1 MKKLFYIILL
11 FAPCLSCVEESP
23 EGENF
28 VVEAYLYAGEKVD
41 RIKIKQVEDIYT
53 VDTKNIIL
61 TNAQITLKKNNI
73 SYPLIFDNTKQFYV
87 YSGSDLKVEV
97 NDSFELEVVVGD
109 RISTARTM
117 VPKATEGISI
127 SGNKIVVP
135 PISVRLGIV
144 EELTKLFSE
153 ARVTTRWNNPDD
165 QLHFIVVENIQTG
178 DLIFPSD
185 FPIPEATLQLIQSF
199 RYISAPT
206 KNTNFEIPGLSLE
219 TYGRYRAKVY
229 RVNQEYANLYNN
241 QIQDS
246 RDLNS
251 PPSNVNN
258 ALGIFSAFASD
269 SVFFEVVKQ

>member
-1 MKKLFYIILL
+1 MKRLFYIILL
-11 FAPCLSCVEESP
+11 FTLFLSCVEESP
-23 EGENF
+23 QGENF

-53 VDTKNIIL
+53 EKTKNIIL
-61 TNAQITLKKNNI
+61 TNAKITLKKNKV
-73 SYPLIFDNTKQFYV
+73 SYPLIFDYTEQFYL
-87 YSGSDLKVEV
+87 YNGSDLEVQV
-97 NDSFELEVVVGD
+97 NDTFELEVIVGD
-109 RISTARTM
+109 RTSNAITI
-117 VPKATEGISI
+117 VPKATEGIFI
-127 SGNKIVVP
+127 SGNKIVIP

-165 QLHFIVVENIQTG
+165 QLHFIVVENIQKG

>member
-1 MKKLFYIILL
+1 MKKFLYLILL
-11 FAPCLSCVEESP
+11 FTAFFSCDEESLQ
-23 EGENF
+23 GENF
-28 VVEAYLYAGEKVD
+28 VVEAYLYAGEKID
-41 RIKIKQVEDIYT
+41 GIKVKQVEDIYT
-53 VDTKNIIL
+53 VETKNIIL

-73 SYPLIFDNTKQFYV
+73 FYPLIFDNNKQSYM
-87 YSGSDLKVEV
+87 YSGSALKVEV
-97 NDSFELEVVVGD
+97 NDIFELEVIVGD
-109 RISTARTM
+109 RISTAKTI

-127 SGNKIVVP
+127 SGNKIVIP
-135 PISVRLGIV
+135 PIAIRLGIV
-144 EELTKLFSE
+144 EELTKLFSN
-153 ARVTTRWNNPDD
+153 ARVTTRWKNPDD
-165 QLHFIVVENIQTG
+165 QLHFIVIENIQAG

-185 FPIPEATLQLIQSF
+185 FPIPEATLKLIQSF
-199 RYISAPT
+199 RYISSPT

-246 RDLNS
+246 RDLNA

>member
-1 MKKLFYIILL
+1 MKKFLYLILL
-11 FAPCLSCVEESP
+11 FTPFFSCDEESLQ
-23 EGENF
+23 GENF

-41 RIKIKQVEDIYT
+41 GIKIKQVENIYT
-53 VDTKNIIL
+53 VETKNIIL
-61 TNAQITLKKNNI
+61 TNAQITLRKNNI
-73 SYPLIFDNTKQFYV
+73 SYPLIFDNNKQSYI
-87 YSGSDLKVEV
+87 YRGSDLKVEV
-97 NDSFELEVVVGD
+97 NDTFELEVIVGN
-109 RISTARTM
+109 RISNARTI
-117 VPKATEGISI
+117 VPQATQGISI
-127 SGNKIVVP
+127 SGNKIVIP
-135 PISVRLGIV
+135 PIGIRLGIV
-144 EELTKLFSE
+144 DELTKLFSN
-153 ARVTTRWNNPDD
+153 ARVITRWNNPDD
-165 QLHFIVVENIQTG
+165 QLHFIVIENIQAG

-185 FPIPEATLQLIQSF
+185 FPIPEATLKLIQSF

-229 RVNQEYANLYNN
+229 RVNQEYSNLYNN

-246 RDLNS
+246 RDLNA

>member
-1 MKKLFYIILL
+1 MKKFIYLCLL
-11 FAPCLSCVEESP
+11 FTPFLSCDEESLQ
-23 EGENF
+23 GENF

-41 RIKIKQVEDIYT
+41 GIKIKQVEDIYT
-53 VDTKNIIL
+53 VETKNIIL

-73 SYPLIFDNTKQFYV
+73 SYPLIFDNNKQSYM

-97 NDSFELEVVVGD
+97 NDIFELEVRVGD
-109 RISTARTM
+109 RISTAKTI
-117 VPKATEGISI
+117 VPKATAGISI
-127 SGNKIVVP
+127 SGNKIVIP
-135 PISVRLGIV
+135 PIAIRLGIV
-144 EELTKLFSE
+144 EELTKLFSN

-165 QLHFIVVENIQTG
+165 QLHFIVIENIQAG

-185 FPIPEATLQLIQSF
+185 FPIPEATLKLIQSF

-229 RVNQEYANLYNN
+229 RVNQEYSNLYNN

-246 RDLNS
+246 RDLNA
-251 PPSNVNN
+251 PPSNINN